1 MIWAVVIIL
10 VVFLILALSIATYS
24 GAQLKDIYEKYNAEP
39 CYAKITGG
47 QFALMVA
54 DKITG
59 NKIKVVRT
67 AGVLTDAYS
76 TRSKTVVISDE
87 TCDTPSVAA
96 LTIVA
101 HEFGHAMQD
110 LTNSKKLKLNRTL
123 TKATKILG
131 YFMMPLALVGLFI
144 CLVFADLYFVG
155 MIFIALSAIIF
166 LVALLLKFLTIPL
179 ERDASHRGMKIL
191 KDLNVMEED
200 ELKMAHELL
209 RAALLTYIGDF
220 LRAILWWTFLT
231 RKTKMFWLEY

>member
-39 CYAKITGG
+39 CFAKITGG

-54 DKITG
+54 EKITG
-59 NKIKVVRT
+59 NKIRVVRT

-87 TCDTPSVAA
+87 TCETASVAS

-101 HEFGHAMQD
+101 HEFGHALQD

-123 TKATKILG
+123 TKTTKILG
-131 YFMMPLALVGLFI
+131 YFMMPLALIGLFI
-144 CLVFADLYFVG
+144 ALVFSDLYVVG
-155 MIFIALSAIIF
+155 IVLLALSAVIF
-166 LVALLLKFLTIPL
+166 LIALLLKFLTIPL
-179 ERDASHRGMKIL
+179 ERDASRKGMKIL
-191 KDLNVMEED
+191 RDLKIMEED
-200 ELKMAHELL
+200 ELKMARELL

-231 RKTKMFWLEY
+231 RKTKMF